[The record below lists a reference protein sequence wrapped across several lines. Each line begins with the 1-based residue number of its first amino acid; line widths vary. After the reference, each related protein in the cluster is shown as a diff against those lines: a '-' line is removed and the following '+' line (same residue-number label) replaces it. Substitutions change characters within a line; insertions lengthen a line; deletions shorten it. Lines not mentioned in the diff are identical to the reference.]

1 MNVTIV
7 QPKVDYKTFKLT
19 FKQAKFVDLVLN
31 ANQAQWLSYKE
42 VFKTKSDASAVS
54 GASRLLA
61 KANVQEYK
69 AALEAYAASSAL
81 DNTTISQERILQEE
95 ACLAFIDIADF
106 VDETGIFI
114 KNIRDI
120 PERLRRAVGGFE
132 VTEKLDPTTGLT
144 VPVFKVKLLDK
155 GRSLER
161 LEKHL
166 GMLTDKVEI
175 GVEVT
180 FRQLVE
186 QIDGKK
192 TGQPMIPHLKD

>member
-1 MNVTIV
+1 M
-7 QPKVDYKTFKLT
+7 
-19 FKQAKFVDLVLN
+19 
-31 ANQAQWLSYKE
+31 
-42 VFKTKSDASAVS
+42 S